1 MRDGGKSGGK
11 ARQKPAKFSVVPK
24 AAEKSATEIC
34 QANKKKGLGLGKCA
48 ENLCSSRRRKKTR
61 ARARGN
67 P

>member
-34 QANKKKGLGLGKCA
+34 QANKKKGLEL
-48 ENLCSSRRRKKTR
+48 RKMR
-61 ARARGN
+61 
-67 P
+67 

>member
-34 QANKKKGLGLGKCA
+34 QANKKKGVGVGKM
-48 ENLCSSRRRKKTR
+48 R
-61 ARARGN
+61 
-67 P
+67 